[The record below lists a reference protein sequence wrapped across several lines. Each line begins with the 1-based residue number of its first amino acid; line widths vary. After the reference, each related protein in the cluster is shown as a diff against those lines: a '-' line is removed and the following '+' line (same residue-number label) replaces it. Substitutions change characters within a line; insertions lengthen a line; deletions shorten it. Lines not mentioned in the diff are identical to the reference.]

1 MCRGIFEVQAGAKWF
16 GFRLPVVKGGREGRV
31 CYTVSVMEVLFIVDT
46 ANVRLE
52 ATRTLRTHWSVVSWN
67 WTSPPPGVFL
77 VCAGMKIGPRG
88 ASKSVDFGGGSLYLI
103 GAGALPFLLC
113 FCEELALGSGV
124 ALPLV
129 SGASDPPFD
138 SRFFSDS
145 FFALDARSRARG
157 ASSWGLDGLKSGFRG
172 EETAGW

>member
-1 MCRGIFEVQAGAKWF
+1 
-16 GFRLPVVKGGREGRV
+16 
-31 CYTVSVMEVLFIVDT
+31 
-46 ANVRLE
+46 
-52 ATRTLRTHWSVVSWN
+52 
-67 WTSPPPGVFL
+67 
-77 VCAGMKIGPRG
+77 MKIGPRG

-113 FCEELALGSGV
+113 FCDELALGSGV

-157 ASSWGLDGLKSGFRG
+157 ASSWGLDGLKSGFKG
-172 EETAGW
+172 EETAGWWSSSRARLGGIEDIGAVFEGVASRLGVCSPADILGAGI